1 MTSQSLVTINIEPC
15 LLPHFFHSTNTN
27 LSTVQVQEI
36 AAPEY
41 FNKNLYNNIM
51 DTNHRSVY
59 SLFLNIEPDKVSI
72 TASLLQWLDAVC
84 CPFRLCIMCH
94 IGRLEGGSPW
104 LLHHSP
110 ALHSCTGTAMMSLP
124 QGASSLYKYI
134 PVFLWRKNFFYF
146 LNNFLNNSQT
156 MSHYGLVWGITWGD
170 LVTAKHGWRM
180 FPFCLAQCPGWLNPC
195 KNMLL
200 FFLRFLINTWPLL
213 LWKDEIGQ
221 AGRNNIPVEI
231 QNGVKQNRSLDVLAS
246 SHCG

>member
-36 AAPEY
+36 AATEY

-84 CPFRLCIMCH
+84 CPFCLCIMCH

-134 PVFLWRKNFFYF
+134 PVFYEDFFF
-146 LNNFLNNSQT
+146 FFLNNSQT
-156 MSHYGLVWGITWGD
+156 SHPPCHIMAWSGVSHGATWW
-170 LVTAKHGWRM
+170 LLSMAEEC
-180 FPFCLAQCPGWLNPC
+180 FPF
-195 KNMLL
+195 
-200 FFLRFLINTWPLL
+200 
-213 LWKDEIGQ
+213 
-221 AGRNNIPVEI
+221 V
-231 QNGVKQNRSLDVLAS
+231 
-246 SHCG
+246 SHSVQDDL